1 MSLIINGLNV
11 SYGKNHILKDVNL
24 SINSGEFVS
33 VLGKSG
39 CGKTTLIKSIAG
51 LLDTD
56 NGDMSI
62 FDEKFDN
69 VYSNRP
75 YRHIRIFE
83 DMIKIILEFI

>member
-56 NGDMSI
+56 SGDIVFLMKMWLS
-62 FDEKFDN
+62 FRLKN
-69 VYSNRP
+69 VR
-75 YRHIRIFE
+75 
-83 DMIKIILEFI
+83 L

>member
-1 MSLIINGLNV
+1 MSLIINALNV

-56 NGDMSI
+56 SGDISI
-62 FDEKFDN
+62 FDEN
-69 VYSNRP
+69 VR
-75 YRHIRIFE
+75 
-83 DMIKIILEFI
+83 L